1 MLFWPA
7 LAIDVICILIFAIVG
22 RSSHGEASDLIG
34 VLRTA
39 WPFLVGCLVGTVVG
53 RVWRHPTSMPS
64 ALAVWAGTIALGMAL
79 RVLSGA
85 TIQLSFVI
93 VASLVLAAFMFG
105 WRAGYGLIRRA
116 RARRPHPAE
125 TPTP

>member
-39 WPFLVGCLVGTVVG
+39 WPFLVGCLAGTVIG
-53 RVWRHPTSMPS
+53 RVWRRPTSMPS

-93 VASLVLAAFMFG
+93 VAALVLAAFMFG

-116 RARRPHPAE
+116 RRPHPAE